1 MLEVPFYGYD
11 KIPYSSS
18 GNTYQSNNEE
28 QEKLSSV
35 LIDTRPKP
43 LKPFISVLFVALLGK
58 LTALF
63 TYISIK
69 ILVLK
74 CFWTSWGDDRYYMVS
89 FLFSLVALVLVWGNQ
104 TFWTNI

>member
-1 MLEVPFYGYD
+1 MDMIKYLILPLGTHI
-11 KIPYSSS
+11 KA
-18 GNTYQSNNEE
+18 TMKE
-28 QEKLSSV
+28 QGKLSSV

-43 LKPFISVLFVALLGK
+43 LKPFISLLFVALLGK

-74 CFWTSWGDDRYYMVS
+74 CFWTSWGDDRYYMVP

>member
-18 GNTYQSNNEE
+18 GNSIKATMKE
-28 QEKLSSV
+28 QGKLSLV

-43 LKPFISVLFVALLGK
+43 LKPFISLLFVALLGK

-63 TYISIK
+63 THISIK
-69 ILVLK
+69 NTSFKVLLDIL
-74 CFWTSWGDDRYYMVS
+74 G
-89 FLFSLVALVLVWGNQ
+89 
-104 TFWTNI
+104 